1 LGLKKI
7 ESAVRYLGIDIDDVL
22 AIAGQVDV

>member
-1 LGLKKI
+1 LELKKI